1 MKKIGLIILCTIAIL
16 SCKNDGTSDTEINN
30 DGNHIN
36 ADSTTIELTLCDCLD
51 SLSDNNKEWCSL
63 NFPEPLT
70 IQQKFECTGDS
81 SLLDTIPAEVKDSIR
96 SDYEN
101 DLSLEIK
108 EIEEEKVDPI
118 SEECKQFLE
127 EYAEAIK
134 DFKYLTDKVEKN
146 PDDIGLKIGYASQS
160 EEMNSWGSKPQMFQ
174 CSQSESFKTQVEI
187 LNVKKDK
194 LIEN

>member
-1 MKKIGLIILCTIAIL
+1 MKKLGILAMIAVSL
-16 SCKNDGTSDTEINN
+16 FSCE
-30 DGNHIN
+30 N
-36 ADSTTIELTLCDCLD
+36 ADTSEVNTENKIEVLESDSIVAVLTLCDCLD
-51 SLSDNNKEWCSL
+51 SLSENKEWCTL

-70 IQQKFECTGDS
+70 LDQQFECTGDS
-81 SLLDTIPAEVKDSIR
+81 SLLDTISAEVKDSIR
-96 SDYEN
+96 TDYEN

-134 DFKYLTDKVEKN
+134 DFKHLTDKIEKN
-146 PDDIGLKIGYASQS
+146 PDDIGLKISYSSES
-160 EEMNSWGSKPQMFQ
+160 EEMNSWGSKPQMFR